1 MENFTPSEYQQ
12 EIFTFIEKGVGNA
25 VIDAKAGSGKTTT
38 MVEGMKY
45 IPQDQRA
52 LFVAFNKSICEELEK
67 RLSKLKNVKVRTYHS
82 LGLAILME
90 NFRLNKDAVKAYKYT
105 SYINK
110 NIYQIAPASRNL
122 SRGKLS
128 QYKTNLKQL
137 VDFAR
142 YNLAQ
147 SASEIQHLCGKYGID
162 LVADEC
168 EVVPRILEWGLNN
181 LEEIDYADMVWIP
194 VEKRLE
200 TRNNKFDFIF
210 IDEAQDSSKMQQAL
224 IKKCFRR
231 GARFIAV
238 GDEHQCINAF
248 AGADEEAFKM
258 FGNEPN
264 VKHFELPISYRCP
277 KKIVAMAQ
285 RQIEGMHIEAR
296 PDAPEG
302 TILTNV
308 SPYEP
313 KDGDLVLCRNTAHLM
328 KLYMKYV
335 AVNKKAYV
343 KGRSIA
349 DKYKETVQ
357 SIDKDRIA
365 WDMTYDGVIPRLYEK
380 LFETI
385 EKDMDLNGL
394 DYEEAL
400 NTQKITDMIDTIKGI
415 EILAEGITWK
425 DELLNKIDVIFS
437 DDSEEG
443 VCLSTVHKAKGLE
456 ADNVFILCHSLMPS
470 KHATKEWE
478 IKQEKNLRYV
488 AVTRTKNTLN
498 FISEKEFPARLF
510 DNDDVKSELD
520 YKRRKMSSALNVP
533 YTPMRDTANR
543 TFQEEIDNDVDKIMN
558 INRTGERVINEK
570 RRGKVGGNKF
580 AKFLK

>member
-1 MENFTPSEYQQ
+1 MSEFKPSEYQK
-12 EIFTFIEKGVGNA
+12 EIFDFIKHGVGNA

-38 MVEGMKY
+38 MVEGIKYVPKDMKA
-45 IPQDQRA
+45 I
-52 LFVAFNKSICEELEK
+52 FVAFNKSICEELEE
-67 RLSKLKNVKVRTYHS
+67 RLIGIDNVKVRTYHS
-82 LGLAILME
+82 LGFAILME
-90 NFRLNKDAVKAYKYT
+90 HYRIGKNAVKSYKYT

-110 NIYQIAPASRNL
+110 NIYQISQVSREL
-122 SRGKLS
+122 SKGKLN

-147 SASEIQHLCGKYGID
+147 SSEEIRGLCTKYDID
-162 LVADEC
+162 IVADEC
-168 EVVPRILEWGLNN
+168 EVVPFILEWGITHLD
-181 LEEIDYADMVWIP
+181 EIDYTDMVWVP
-194 VEKRLE
+194 VEKGLE
-200 TRNNKFDFIF
+200 TKQNKFDFIF

-224 IKKCFRR
+224 IKKCFKR

-238 GDEHQCINAF
+238 GDEFQCINAF

-264 VKHFELPISYRCP
+264 VSHFELPVSYRCP
-277 KKIVAMAQ
+277 KKVITMAQ
-285 RQIEGMHIEAR
+285 RLINGIHIEAR

-313 KDGDLVLCRNTAHLM
+313 KDNDLVLCRNTAHLM
-328 KLYMKYV
+328 KLYMKYTS
-335 AVNKKAYV
+335 VNKKAYV

-357 SIDKDRIA
+357 SIDKERIA
-365 WDMTYDGVIPRLYEK
+365 WDMTCDGVIPRLYER
-380 LFETI
+380 LFECI
-385 EKDMDLNGL
+385 EKEMDLNGL
-394 DYEEAL
+394 EYEEVL
-400 NTQKITDMIDTIKGI
+400 NTQKIMDMIDTIKGL
-415 EILAEGITWK
+415 EILSEGITWK
-425 DELLNKIDVIFS
+425 EELINKINVIFS
-437 DDSEEG
+437 DDAADG

-456 ADNVFILCHSLMPS
+456 AENVFILCPSLMPS

-478 IKQEKNLRYV
+478 IKQEENLRYV
-488 AVTRTKNTLN
+488 AVTRAKSKLC

-510 DNDDVKSELD
+510 DNDDVKAELD
-520 YKRRKMSSALNVP
+520 YKRKRMSHALNMP
-533 YTPMRDTANR
+533 YIPMNSMTGK
-543 TFQEEIDNDVDKIMN
+543 TIQEEIDDDVQRIMN
-558 INRTGERVINEK
+558 VNKTGQRLVDEK